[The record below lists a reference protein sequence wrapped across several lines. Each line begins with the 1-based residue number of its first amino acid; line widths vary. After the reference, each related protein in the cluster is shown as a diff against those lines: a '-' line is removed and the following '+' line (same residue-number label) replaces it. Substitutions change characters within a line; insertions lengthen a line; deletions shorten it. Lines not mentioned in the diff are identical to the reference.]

1 MNRRFFDA
9 DVIGSKTPPSDQ
21 WADLPLAAASLAV
34 HDATEAGIKAAHEHA
49 DETWKSTA
57 YAAIVTVARRQAKL
71 TADSIWKELAGSTP
85 KTHNSS
91 ALGGLIRIAA
101 RKGIIRKAIGELVKS
116 ELLNEK
122 GEARN
127 HREIQVWD
135 SLILDVDNS
144 AAA

>member
-1 MNRRFFDA
+1 MTRKYFDS
-9 DVIGSKTPPSDQ
+9 DVIGTKTPPSDQ

-34 HDATEAGIKAAHEHA
+34 HEATEAGIQAAHEHA
-49 DETWKSTA
+49 DETWKQTA

-71 TADSIWKELAGSTP
+71 TADSIWKELDGSTP
-85 KTHNSS
+85 KTHNAS

-101 RKGIIRKAIGELVKS
+101 RKGIIRKAVGELVKS

-127 HREIQVWD
+127 HREIQVWN
-135 SLILDVDNS
+135 SLILDQDV
-144 AAA
+144 AA

>member
-1 MNRRFFDA
+1 MKRFFES
-9 DVIGSKTPPSDQ
+9 DVIGSETPPSDG
-21 WADLPLAAASLAV
+21 WSDLPLAATSLAV
-34 HDATEAGIKAAHEHA
+34 HEATEAGIQAAHEHA
-49 DETWKSTA
+49 DETWKQTA
-57 YAAIVTVARRQAKL
+57 YAAIVTVARRQKKL
-71 TADSIWKELAGSTP
+71 TADSIWKELDGSTP
-85 KTHNSS
+85 KTHNAS

-101 RKGIIRKAIGELVKS
+101 RKGIIKKAVGELVKS

-135 SLILDVDNS
+135 SLIMDQ